1 MDEKLTNLPAV
12 FRNITTT
19 PDTATARR
27 SQTALLRAFTDS
39 GYATIGRSVGHDKSW
54 VSRWLSGESVANLPE
69 LLHML
74 DTAGLRIV
82 HEDDMA
88 KGNGSELV
96 EKIDAALAQLSGIE
110 SALKAMEP
118 GGELN
123 AALLALARRALKDM
137 QQEGSK

>member
-1 MDEKLTNLPAV
+1 M
-12 FRNITTT
+12 
-19 PDTATARR
+19 
-27 SQTALLRAFTDS
+27 
-39 GYATIGRSVGHDKSW
+39 
-54 VSRWLSGESVANLPE
+54 SGESVANLPE

-88 KGNGSELV
+88 KGNGTELV
-96 EKIDAALAQLSGIE
+96 EKIDAALSQLSGLE

-137 QQEGSK
+137 QRDGSK